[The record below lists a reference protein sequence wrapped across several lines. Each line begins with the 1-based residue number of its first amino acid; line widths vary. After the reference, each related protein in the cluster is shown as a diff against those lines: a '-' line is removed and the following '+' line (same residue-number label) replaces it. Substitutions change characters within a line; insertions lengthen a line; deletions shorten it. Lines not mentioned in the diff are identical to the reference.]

1 MQNVDLR
8 QPNSGGAHVYIQPA
22 PSTLRIPFA
31 GDVENNAGLFIKAIL
46 TNPDVSLPA
55 KYAFL
60 YTSQGTFQDYLQ
72 AWINVTGR
80 RTTFVSTTLE
90 KYEEMWGPYGT
101 EIGLMLKACEG
112 VDDWSKAYGSDVV
125 SAKDLRIPEGA
136 LVDLQAALEKDKAL
150 L

>member
-1 MQNVDLR
+1 
-8 QPNSGGAHVYIQPA
+8 VYIQPSS
-22 PSTLRIPFA
+22 STLRLPFA
-31 GDVENNAGLFIKAIL
+31 GDVENNAGLFVKAIL
-46 TNPDVSLPA
+46 ANPEVSLPA

-80 RTTFVSTTLE
+80 RTTFVTTSLE
-90 KYEEMWGPYGT
+90 KYEQIWGPYGT

-112 VDDWSKAYGSDVV
+112 VSDWSEAYGSDVV
-125 SAKDLRIPEGA
+125 TAKDLKIPEGT